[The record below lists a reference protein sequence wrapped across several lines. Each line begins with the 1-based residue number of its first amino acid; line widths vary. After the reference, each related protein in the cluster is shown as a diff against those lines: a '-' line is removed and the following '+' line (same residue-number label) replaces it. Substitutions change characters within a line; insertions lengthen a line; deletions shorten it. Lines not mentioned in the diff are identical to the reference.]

1 MVLDP
6 CGCGCRVCIQELGAE
21 CDGLRPCD
29 PTKNLTCDYQGDP
42 DRQRGLCKETE
53 EDPVPPTD
61 PPMCKTNTD
70 WTPCSR
76 SCGFGN
82 SVRITYEKES
92 CTPKVERRL
101 CMIRP
106 CKGQYASANYT
117 VLKSSSVCNRVTR
130 WSQPLHLHYRGC
142 VTDYPQLP
150 RFCGHCSDGRLCY
163 PSMSETRHLS
173 FQCPHRGRDITHNV
187 MLVVRCQ
194 CGGKRGKKRNGN
206 RRRANSGMQSGEE
219 TAGQ

>member
-1 MVLDP
+1 MEAYTGISFIVIFVACTVGERLGCPQICKCPDIHLCPPGTPMVLDP

-117 VLKSSSVCNRVTR
+117 
-130 WSQPLHLHYRGC
+130 
-142 VTDYPQLP
+142 D
-150 RFCGHCSDGRLCY
+150 
-163 PSMSETRHLS
+163 
-173 FQCPHRGRDITHNV
+173 
-187 MLVVRCQ
+187 
-194 CGGKRGKKRNGN
+194 
-206 RRRANSGMQSGEE
+206 
-219 TAGQ
+219 TA